1 MTLTF
6 KIMQVAFESE
16 FYPQLKSGNYTDDPA
31 LRFCAQLVRHTRNE
45 EWIET
50 IVRSGFPVDYDG
62 DTFEQIPSKIRR
74 AMEKYPLASEE
85 KPSQQNASQKL
96 LQLFEESGCRVF
108 RDAANQLYMQLAI
121 DQDSPVLPLYS
132 ATVENFLKRIYYK
145 ATSAPISENALKQV
159 IGVLAGI
166 ASFEGDAEPTYLRVA
181 EHNGAV
187 VVNLADEQGR
197 VVIIDEEGYEI
208 LSSSPVNFIKSRM
221 MGELPEPRFAVANA
235 THRLFE
241 QLGLDGENMAGV
253 IAYLLNCL
261 NPKGP
266 YFALMVVGEQGSGKS
281 VLCQLIK
288 RIIDPS
294 PVSRMQMP
302 KSIQDLMIHAKN
314 GHLLLYDNLSGMLPE
329 MADAFCVL
337 ATGGG
342 YASRQLYTD
351 SDMHVLEAMRPVILN
366 GINEVTKRPDL
377 LERCIYIQ
385 LPALPKGTRKTEK
398 EIEEIVSDLLPS
410 VLDELYKAVSAALRN
425 RERVDVPSAIRMAD
439 AAHWIAAAEA
449 AMGYA
454 EGELVRFIEAGQQ
467 DLVLQTTVNDP
478 LCLALKAVAA
488 RGVFEGL
495 MEQLF
500 KDIYNAAENTSVL
513 PKSSSALSNA
523 ITRHRQAYEKA
534 GLDISPPKR
543 TNKGSFIR
551 IELMHEAPGSVTPT
565 GILI

>member
-6 KIMQVAFESE
+6 ELMQVAFESK
-16 FYPQLKSGNYTDDPA
+16 FYPQLMSGSFTDDPA
-31 LRFCAQLVRHTRNE
+31 TRFCAQLVRQTRDVD
-45 EWIET
+45 WIEA
-50 IVRSGFPVDYDG
+50 IVRSGFPADYDG
-62 DTFEQIPSKIRR
+62 DTLSQLPSKIRR
-74 AMEKYPLASEE
+74 AAEKYPLASEE
-85 KPSQQNASQKL
+85 KPSKQNASQKL

-121 DQDSPVLPLYS
+121 EHGSSVLPLYS
-132 ATVENFLKRIYYK
+132 ATVANFLKRIYYK
-145 ATSAPISENALKQV
+145 ATSAPIPENALKQV

-181 EHNGAV
+181 EHKGAV
-187 VVNLADEQGR
+187 IVNLADEQGR
-197 VVIIDEEGYEI
+197 VVVIDGQEYAI
-208 LSSSPVNFIKSRM
+208 LSSSPVNFIESPM
-221 MGELPEPRFAVANA
+221 MGELPEPRVAVANA
-235 THRLFE
+235 TRSLFG
-241 QLGLDGENMAGV
+241 QLGLEGENMAGV

-302 KSIQDLMIHAKN
+302 KNIQDLMIHAKN
-314 GHLLLYDNLSGMLPE
+314 GHLLLYDNLTGMPAE

-351 SDMHVLEAMRPVILN
+351 SDIHVLEAMRPVILN

-385 LPALPKGTRKTEK
+385 LPTLPKGSRKTEK
-398 EIEEIVSDLLPS
+398 EIEEIISDLLPP
-410 VLDELYKAVSAALRN
+410 VLDELYKAVSTALRN
-425 RERVDVPSAIRMAD
+425 REHVDVPSAIRMAD

-454 EGELVRFIEAGQQ
+454 EGELVDFIEAGQQ

-488 RGVFEGL
+488 RGIFDGR
-495 MEQLF
+495 MDQLF
-500 KDIYNAAENTSVL
+500 AEVHSTVENKRIL
-513 PKSSSALSNA
+513 PQSASALSNA

-534 GLDISPPKR
+534 GLSISPVKR
-543 TNKGSFIR
+543 NKKGSFIR
-551 IELMHEAPGSVTPT
+551 IELMHEVSELLTPT
-565 GILI
+565 GIPM